1 MSIICSLCETPLNR
15 GDSYS
20 ANQSSQVV
28 CGRTFK
34 KDRSWWSFGVINI
47 TNLSSKGSLL
57 TEVLAVLSKC
67 SHAFTGQHVKKQQ
80 KLQKELHTLISMRK
94 GMQVLEEWLW
104 HYFCGLSFYYSLPV
118 LLSFCMATLQT
129 SLQCGIFFSVIVY
142 FNVCLQKKKKMWM
155 DVHIYKHVY
164 TYKYVCVFAYNNA
177 YASLCKNRTKWA

>member
-1 MSIICSLCETPLNR
+1 
-15 GDSYS
+15 
-20 ANQSSQVV
+20 
-28 CGRTFK
+28 
-34 KDRSWWSFGVINI
+34 
-47 TNLSSKGSLL
+47 
-57 TEVLAVLSKC
+57 
-67 SHAFTGQHVKKQQ
+67 
-80 KLQKELHTLISMRK
+80 
-94 GMQVLEEWLW
+94 MQVLEEWLW